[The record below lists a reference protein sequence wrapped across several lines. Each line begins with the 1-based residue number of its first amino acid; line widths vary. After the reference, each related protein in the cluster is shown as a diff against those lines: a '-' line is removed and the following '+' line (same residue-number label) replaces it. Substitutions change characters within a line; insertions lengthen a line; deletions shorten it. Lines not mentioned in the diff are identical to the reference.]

1 MKTSVSLLWAVW
13 WFGFL
18 DKCDQ
23 GTREGRGKE
32 EDAPGMESCEMPR
45 FEGKRVVRLDE
56 FSQHMRN
63 ENYYILYGAQLV
75 S

>member
-1 MKTSVSLLWAVW
+1 MW
-13 WFGFL
+13 WFEFL

-23 GTREGRGKE
+23 GTGGKG